1 MGLVNYLK
9 DAWYSERGD
18 CCTSTTVDNNRVFCG
33 GGGRKYA
40 LKNKFLNNL
49 IICKILTFF
58 THLFLSR
65 YSYNLF

>member
-33 GGGRKYA
+33 GGGGEEVCIEEY
-40 LKNKFLNNL
+40 
-49 IICKILTFF
+49 I
-58 THLFLSR
+58 S
-65 YSYNLF
+65 